1 LIGFVIDQVK
11 PALLVL
17 RHLIHSEDEDV
28 LSDACWAL
36 SYLSLGGDNTN
47 VQAVIETGA
56 CPRLVELL
64 SHPSPSVFFPSLRVV
79 GSIASGDEAILSA
92 LLIIK
97 HFPTF

>member
-1 LIGFVIDQVK
+1 MMYWPYMLFNDRWLTGFVIEQVK

-17 RHLIHSEDEDV
+17 RQLIHSEDEDV

-64 SHPSPSVFFPSLRVV
+64 R
-79 GSIASGDEAILSA
+79 
-92 LLIIK
+92 
-97 HFPTF
+97 